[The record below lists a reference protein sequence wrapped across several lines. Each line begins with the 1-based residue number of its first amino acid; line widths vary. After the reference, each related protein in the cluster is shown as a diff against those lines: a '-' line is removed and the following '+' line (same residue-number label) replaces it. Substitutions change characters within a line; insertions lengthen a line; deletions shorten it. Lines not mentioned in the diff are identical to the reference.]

1 MKATPGRGTR
11 RLLRARAALAAVC
24 SLAALLS
31 GGCRIPPL
39 PPLKVMMNGRVSA
52 ELPPVHNACPVM
64 EMTLPG
70 SCTQCS
76 GKVAIIDVD
85 GLLVNADM
93 TGLGSMGENPVS
105 LFRERLDAAARDSLV
120 RGVVV
125 RINSPGGGVTASDI
139 MWHDLM
145 AFKQRCGL
153 PVAACVLDVGA
164 GGAYYLATAADQI
177 FIHPTSVTGGIG
189 VILNV
194 YNLQDAM
201 AQFNVVGTP
210 VKSGQNIDLGTPIA
224 PLNEERRRL
233 LQDMADEFHA
243 RFRRVVCDARPDVD
257 PVDNTNFD
265 GRVFT
270 AAQAMAR
277 RLVDH
282 VGYLDDAV
290 AWCASTAG
298 EEKVRVVLYHRP
310 NDPART
316 PYALTPNVPWQGA
329 LIPFSVPGL
338 DRSRLPGFL
347 YMWQPDPTFERL
359 SGR

>member
-1 MKATPGRGTR
+1 MSYTSAGCLSRI
-11 RLLRARAALAAVC
+11 LRAGIALCWVVGT
-24 SLAALLS
+24 LA
-31 GGCRIPPL
+31 GCCKMASL

-52 ELPPVHNACPVM
+52 ELPPVQNACPLV
-64 EMTLPG
+64 EMPLPG
-70 SCTQCS
+70 SCLQCDA

-85 GLLVNADM
+85 GLMVNSDL
-93 TGLGSMGENPVS
+93 TGPGSMGENPVS
-105 LFRERLDAAARDSLV
+105 LFRERLDTAARDPMV
-120 RGVVV
+120 RGLVV

-139 MWHDLM
+139 MWHDLT
-145 AFKQRCGL
+145 AFKQRCCL

-177 FIHPTSVTGGIG
+177 FVHPTSVTGGIG

-224 PLNEERRRL
+224 PLNEERKRL

-243 RFRRVVCDARPDVD
+243 RFRRVVCEARPEVS
-257 PVDNTNFD
+257 PVDDTNFD

-270 AAQAMAR
+270 SAQAMAR
-277 RLVDH
+277 RLADH
-282 VGYLDDAV
+282 MGYLEDAV
-290 AWCASTAG
+290 EWCRASA
-298 EEKVRVVLYHRP
+298 EQEHVRVVLYHRP

-316 PYALTPNVPWQGA
+316 PYALTPNVPWHGS
-329 LIPFSVPGL
+329 LIPFSLPGL

-347 YMWQPDPTFERL
+347 YMWQADPTFEKVG
-359 SGR
+359 GR

>member
-1 MKATPGRGTR
+1 MMYGPAGFWSRI
-11 RLLRARAALAAVC
+11 ARAGLALGC
-24 SLAALLS
+24 LTSLLA
-31 GGCRIPPL
+31 GCCKMASL
-39 PPLKVMMNGRVSA
+39 PPLQVMMNGRVSA
-52 ELPPVHNACPVM
+52 ELPPVQNACPLM
-64 EMTLPG
+64 EMPLPG
-70 SCTQCS
+70 SCPDGNAC
-76 GKVAIIDVD
+76 KVAIIDVD
-85 GLLVNADM
+85 GLLVNVDL
-93 TGLGSMGENPVS
+93 TGPGSMGENPVS
-105 LFRERLDAAARDSLV
+105 LFRERLDKAACDPLV
-120 RGVVV
+120 KGVVV

-139 MWHDLM
+139 MRHDLL

-201 AQFNVVGTP
+201 AQFNILGTP
-210 VKSGQNIDLGTPIA
+210 VKSGQHIDLGTPLT
-224 PLNEERRRL
+224 PLNEERKRL

-243 RFRRVVCDARPDVD
+243 RFRRVVSESRPDVSQ
-257 PVDNTNFD
+257 VDDTNFD

-270 AAQAMAR
+270 AAQAMSR

-282 VGYLDDAV
+282 VGYLEDAV
-290 AWCASTAG
+290 EWCRASAG
-298 EEKVRVVLYHRP
+298 SDGIRVVLYHRS

-316 PYALTPNVPWQGA
+316 PYALTPNVPWHGS
-329 LIPFSVPGL
+329 LIPFSLPGL

-347 YMWQPDPTFERL
+347 YMWQPDPTFEKVG
-359 SGR
+359 GR